1 MAKAT
6 TSKIMGTITLGHT
19 ALVPLEVAHQIQ
31 ALLAE
36 HAVSYATMYRSN
48 APNVPYMTD
57 YEMPKVEVVRTS
69 AVIHDAIGLTW
80 RQIETWGASIR
91 DGDNAAILSPKEF
104 TAIAGE

>member
-1 MAKAT
+1 MAKST

-36 HAVSYATMYRSN
+36 HAVSYATMYRKD
-48 APNVPYMTD
+48 APNVPYITD
-57 YEMPKVEVVRTS
+57 YEMPRVEVIRTTT
-69 AVIHDAIGLTW
+69 VIHDAVGLTW

-91 DGDNAAILSPKEF
+91 DGEGDVVLSPKEF